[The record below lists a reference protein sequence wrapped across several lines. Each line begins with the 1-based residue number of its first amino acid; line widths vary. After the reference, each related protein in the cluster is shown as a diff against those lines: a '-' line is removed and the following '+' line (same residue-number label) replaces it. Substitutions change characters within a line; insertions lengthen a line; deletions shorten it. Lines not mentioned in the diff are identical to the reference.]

1 MTRRTFAL
9 PALCLAFAS
18 CLAGPLNAAAWKVG
32 TAEAKITPTKS
43 IWLAGYGSRDHPS
56 EGTRHD
62 LWVKV
67 VALEDADGQV
77 GVVVTSD
84 LLGFPPNVYDDLAAA
99 LEKQCGLDRA
109 HVMLTTSHTH
119 TGPVLHVAL
128 PDIYPL
134 DDQQKQLIK
143 EYTDELEKTIVATVA
158 RAMAERTPAT
168 LSAGQGKTTYAVN
181 RRNNPEAKVPE
192 LREKGQIKGPSDYDV
207 PVLAVRTP
215 EGKLRAVV
223 FGYACHATTLADYEW
238 CGDHPGFAQLAV
250 QKSHPGAQA
259 MFFQGCG
266 ADQNPIPRRSAEL
279 AEKYGNMLAT
289 AVDEVLQKPMRAVE
303 PRLRTGFEFI
313 MLPYGKTPT
322 QEELAKLAEKT
333 DYEGRWAKRLLGEL
347 AAGKKFATESRYPVQ
362 VWRLGEDQ
370 LWIALGGEV
379 VVDYALKFKKLF
391 GPTTWIAGY
400 TNEVPAYIPSD
411 RVWKERGY
419 EAGAFSVYGL
429 PTDAWAP
436 GIETRV
442 TDAVGRLVEKTK

>member
-1 MTRRTFAL
+1 MGKWR
-9 PALCLAFAS
+9 
-18 CLAGPLNAAAWKVG
+18 
-32 TAEAKITPTKS
+32 
-43 IWLAGYGSRDHPS
+43 
-56 EGTRHD
+56 
-62 LWVKV
+62 
-67 VALEDADGQV
+67 
-77 GVVVTSD
+77 VVVTSD

-168 LSAGQGKTTYAVN
+168 IFAGQGKTTYAVN

-347 AAGKKFATESRYPVQ
+347 AAGKKFETECRYPVQ

-379 VVDYALKFKKLF
+379 VVDYALKFKKMF